1 MNQKNMLFII
11 GMAVPIIIM
20 IIVLSYFNNLSKPT
34 EEDKPKNTVLLFE
47 MPQYKDKKIDNITKI
62 EINKYTEG
70 GLITNTVEDKDEIDR
85 IMYSLLNM
93 KLGEETQVACEDN
106 TTIYV
111 ITTPDETIKVEIEC
125 DWVIIGS
132 KRYLI
137 EK

>member
-93 KLGEETQVACEDN
+93 KLGEETQAACEDN